1 MACSNAHP
9 TRRIVGYAHFQLVL
23 DRRPC
28 IRISYL
34 KVSNSFQRKGVGTLL
49 LASVLRLAEEILS
62 LPCAHVCLSVLSSNS
77 NAIAFYTRLG
87 FVGVGGAR
95 WLLMRRT
102 LIGPRGDC
110 LMRAVRER
118 WQDLAQTIHERQ
130 QKCRTPGTT
139 RSGLERVGLE
149 LGNSHY
155 NSN

>member
-49 LASVLRLAEEILS
+49 LASVLRLAEETFS

-95 WLLMRRT
+95 WLRMRRT
-102 LIGPRGDC
+102 LVGPRGD
-110 LMRAVRER
+110 
-118 WQDLAQTIHERQ
+118 
-130 QKCRTPGTT
+130 P
-139 RSGLERVGLE
+139 
-149 LGNSHY
+149 
-155 NSN
+155 